1 MDSLNR
7 FFVCVLD
14 PLLSS
19 TFWVKGALPVFCL
32 YSWFSAL
39 IRIIDN
45 LCNFV
50 DQEVKIF
57 TPDYTNIDP
66 DKAIEDFK
74 ERIKHYESI
83 YEPLE
88 DKVDGE
94 G

>member
-1 MDSLNR
+1 MFCTVDS
-7 FFVCVLD
+7 VLCSI
-14 PLLSS
+14 SS
-19 TFWVKGALPVFCL
+19 MIYT
-32 YSWFSAL
+32 
-39 IRIIDN
+39 I
-45 LCNFV
+45 FV

-74 ERIKHYESI
+74 ERIKHYETI

-88 DKVDGE
+88 DKVGGE